1 MHSLNDIVLEYPILI
16 EASKKITG
24 GHELHLDLLH
34 YAIEELYSK
43 PNYNEI
49 INSGGLRFYVVRI
62 MLTQWRSNT
71 GPFYKMFFNQKSNE
85 IVGDFIYEDDYEFNE
100 IDYINALDDLKWY
113 DKELFK
119 RFTDKQHTI
128 SSLSRETGIPRSSV
142 YFTIKKSTQNF
153 KKA

>member
-1 MHSLNDIVLEYPILI
+1 MIDIVQEYPILI

-43 PNYNEI
+43 SNYNEI
-49 INSGGLRFYVVRI
+49 INSGGLRFYIVRI

-71 GPFYKMFFNQKSNE
+71 GPFYKMLFNQKSNE
-85 IVGDFIYEDDYEFNE
+85 IVGDFIYEDEYDFNE
-100 IDYINALDDLKWY
+100 LEYIKALDGLAWY

-119 RFTDKQHTI
+119 IFSDKQHTI

-142 YFTIKKSTQNF
+142 DITIKKVR
-153 KKA
+153 KILRKI